1 MCGQH
6 DDRHTT
12 VIAVVV
18 KYFTL
23 LLIVTP
29 SICSQISKLHFE
41 YCWSFDMFDWDTF
54 LTPAFLY
61 GSQVY
66 VGETQNV
73 VFILKTL
80 ENWTEGSILFFVLK
94 DFTTEMNF
102 KSLCQNIGLKFTH

>member
-12 VIAVVV
+12 VIAVLV

-54 LTPAFLY
+54 LIHQHFCMALRY
-61 GSQVY
+61 MWVK
-66 VGETQNV
+66 
-73 VFILKTL
+73 LK
-80 ENWTEGSILFFVLK
+80 
-94 DFTTEMNF
+94 M
-102 KSLCQNIGLKFTH
+102 